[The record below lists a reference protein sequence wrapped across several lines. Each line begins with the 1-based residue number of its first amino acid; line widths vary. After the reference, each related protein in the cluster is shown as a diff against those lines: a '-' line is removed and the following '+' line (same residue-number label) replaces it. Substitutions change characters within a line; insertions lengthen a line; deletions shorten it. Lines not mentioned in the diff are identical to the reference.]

1 MSLLPVLRLVSRS
14 ILAGSVIALSFASFT
29 LYLFFTAGGEINWL
43 SAIKFFFVG
52 LVLWMTGEML
62 CQLFKLTN
70 TSIRAPLTLMLGTIT
85 ISLVATSALI
95 FRAQALVI
103 FEIYSII
110 AVILF
115 FFINKLLTN
124 EAGFN
129 EIAARGGIVDLCIPA
144 ILFALVAFWSTD
156 LARTLPILKATYNL
170 NAWTDYY
177 IHATEISQLG
187 SVFSAGRG
195 SILLVGESIPFYH
208 YAFLGVCSILAGLVD
223 IPPLGLATAF
233 LTPYGIFIMV
243 CGAYIWGT
251 LLVSRTTG
259 ILCAL
264 LVLFLPD
271 ASTYGFKNGFF
282 SFHWLLVTS
291 PGTGYA
297 VGIVLTTCSL
307 LYISYVERQRSALF
321 LAIVTLFVVL
331 FFRIH
336 VFLLFLPSIVA
347 TIVFENES
355 FKHYRRGIIFIVI
368 GLSTISILIL
378 LLIPSVQSSWFDYS
392 HVGDFLR
399 FIHLDQNPT
408 SYFDIAKWITTNIS
422 PFLAMLLG
430 IVFVPVIAL
439 GALILVYPA
448 VSVLCKTRSGPSYL
462 DRLPIF
468 LLISFVVMILIT
480 PSIPSGDITDLKH
493 RSFPLLYVV
502 FLLWSIVSLS
512 HFFLERLKSYD
523 AFLKFVLP
531 AFMVGAVGISFISTT
546 PPWIPIFA
554 WGRTFYGTP
563 VEKDLVSAALFVRT
577 RRGPTDVVALLPTEP
592 KSALSDR
599 GTIFASL
606 ADTPIFLA
614 RYPIQKL
621 HGRHR
626 GLIADER
633 MKFLNAIDLSNHNCG
648 SFRMLARRGI
658 TWLVTYDVFK
668 AASFPES
675 FKSNHVS
682 VYHIANV
689 LNSSCGSR

>member
-1 MSLLPVLRLVSRS
+1 
-14 ILAGSVIALSFASFT
+14 LAGSIIALSFTSFT
-29 LYLFFTAGGEINWL
+29 LYLLLTAGGEINWL
-43 SAIKFFFVG
+43 SVIKIFFLG

-62 CQLFKLTN
+62 SQLFKLPN
-70 TSIRAPLTLMLGTIT
+70 TSIRAPLTLMLGTVT
-85 ISLVATSALI
+85 ISIVATSALI

-103 FEIYSII
+103 FEIYSVV
-110 AVILF
+110 AVISF
-115 FFINKLLTN
+115 FFINKFLTN

-129 EIAARGGIVDLCIPA
+129 EIAGRGSIVDLCIPA
-144 ILFALVAFWSTD
+144 VLFALVAFWSAD

-187 SVFSAGRG
+187 SVFSGGRG
-195 SILLVGESIPFYH
+195 SILLAGESIPFYH

-233 LTPYGIFIMV
+233 LTPYGIFVMV

-271 ASTYGFKNGFF
+271 ASTYGFRNGVF

-307 LYISYVERQRSALF
+307 LYISHVERERSASF
-321 LAIVTLFVVL
+321 LAIATLITVL

-336 VFLLFLPSIVA
+336 IFLLYLPAILA

-355 FKHYRRGIIFIVI
+355 FKRCRRGIIFIVI
-368 GLSTISILIL
+368 GLSAISMLIV
-378 LLIPSVQSSWFDYS
+378 LLIPPARNSWLDYS

-399 FIHLDQNPT
+399 SIHLNQDPT
-408 SYFDIAKWITTNIS
+408 GYSDIAKGIATHTS
-422 PFLAMLLG
+422 PFFAMLLG
-430 IVFVPVIAL
+430 IVFVPVLAL

-448 VSVLCKTRSGPSYL
+448 VSVLGKDRSGPSYL

-468 LLISFVVMILIT
+468 LLISFIVMILIT
-480 PSIPSGDITDLKH
+480 PSTPSGDITELKH

-502 FLLWSIVSLS
+502 FLLWSIVSIS
-512 HFFLERLKSYD
+512 RFFLEKRLKSHS
-523 AFLKFVLP
+523 AFLKLALP
-531 AFMVGAVGISFISTT
+531 AFIVGAIGIGFISTT
-546 PPWIPIFA
+546 PPWIPTFG
-554 WGRTFYGTP
+554 WGKSFYGTA
-563 VEKDLVSAALFVRT
+563 VEKDLVLAAFFVRA
-577 RRGPTDVVALLPTEP
+577 RRGSTDVAALLPTEP

-606 ADTPIFLA
+606 ADMPIFLA

-626 GLIADER
+626 SLIADER
-633 MKFLNAIDLSNHNCG
+633 LEFLNAIDLRNHHCG
-648 SFRMLARRGI
+648 SFRMLAKRGI
-658 TWLVTYDVFK
+658 SWLVTYDVSK
-668 AASFPES
+668 AVSLPVS

>member
-1 MSLLPVLRLVSRS
+1 
-14 ILAGSVIALSFASFT
+14 
-29 LYLFFTAGGEINWL
+29 
-43 SAIKFFFVG
+43 
-52 LVLWMTGEML
+52 ML
-62 CQLFKLTN
+62 CRLFKLRN
-70 TSIRAPLTLMLGTIT
+70 TLIRAPLSLMLGTVT
-85 ISLVATSALI
+85 ISLVAISALI
-95 FRAQALVI
+95 IRTQVLVI
-103 FEIYSII
+103 FEIYSVI

-115 FFINKLLTN
+115 FFINKSFIN
-124 EAGFN
+124 EGRFN
-129 EIAARGGIVDLCIPA
+129 EIAAKGGIVDLCIPA
-144 ILFALVAFWSTD
+144 VLFVLVAFWSAD
-156 LARTLPILKATYNL
+156 LARTLPILKATYHL

-187 SVFSAGRG
+187 SAFSAGRG

-208 YAFLGVCSILAGLVD
+208 YAFFGVSSILAGFVE

-233 LTPYGIFIMV
+233 LTPYGIFILV

-271 ASTYGFKNGFF
+271 ASTYGFRNGFF

-297 VGIVLTTCSL
+297 LGIVLTTCSL

-321 LAIVTLFVVL
+321 LAIATLFAVL

-336 VFLLFLPSIVA
+336 VFFLFLPSIVA

-355 FKHYRRGIIFIVI
+355 FKHYRRGIIFIVS
-368 GLSTISILIL
+368 GLSAISILIL
-378 LLIPSVQSSWFDYS
+378 LLIPSAQSSWLDYS

-399 FIHLDQNPT
+399 FIHLNQDPT
-408 SYFDIAKWITTNIS
+408 GYSDIANWITSHTS
-422 PFLAMLLG
+422 PFIAMVLG
-430 IVFVPVIAL
+430 IVFVPFIAL
-439 GALILVYPA
+439 GALILVYPT

-502 FLLWSIVSLS
+502 FLLWSIVSIS
-512 HFFLERLKSYD
+512 RFFLERLNSYD

-531 AFMVGAVGISFISTT
+531 ALMVGAVGISFIRAT
-546 PPWIPIFA
+546 PPWFPIFG

-563 VEKDLVSAALFVRT
+563 VEKDLVSAALFVRAK
-577 RRGPTDVVALLPTEP
+577 RGPTDVVALLPTEP
-592 KSALSDR
+592 KSALSDH

-614 RYPIQKL
+614 RYPIQQL
-621 HGRHR
+621 HGKRR
-626 GLIADER
+626 ALIADER
-633 MKFLNAIDLSNHNCG
+633 MKLLNAIDLNNHSCG
-648 SFRMLARRGI
+648 SFRMLARHGI
-658 TWLVTYDVFK
+658 TWLVTYDISKPVG
-668 AASFPES
+668 FPES

-682 VYHIANV
+682 VYDIANV